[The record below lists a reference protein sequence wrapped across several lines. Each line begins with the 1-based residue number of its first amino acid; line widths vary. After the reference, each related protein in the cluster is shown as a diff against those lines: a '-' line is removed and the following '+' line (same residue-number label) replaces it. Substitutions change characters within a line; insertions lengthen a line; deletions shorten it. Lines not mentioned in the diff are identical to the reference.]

1 MSIATIIAEKLDRE
15 IFFVPSLFLGE
26 ETPRSVFASVEVAE
40 LLLGEWD
47 DTREGRRHKI
57 ARATLDSFSEAGYI
71 TIAENPFNKDAS
83 AVLARVDP
91 VHLEIWDFRCLDPR
105 PGIRILGCFIATDE
119 FIALS
124 WDYRENFD
132 DYEGWTRRIEH
143 CRQEWLRL
151 FGDIPPH
158 SGDSL
163 DAYVSYNCQPV

>member
-1 MSIATIIAEKLDRE
+1 MSIPAIIAQRLDRD

-26 ETPRSVFASVEVAE
+26 ETPRSVFASTEVAAAV
-40 LLLGEWD
+40 LGEWD
-47 DTREGRRHKI
+47 DTRVGRRHKM
-57 ARATLDSFSEAGYI
+57 ARAMLDSFSEGGYI

-83 AVLARVDP
+83 ALLARVDP
-91 VHLEIWDFRCLDPR
+91 INSEIWDFRCLDPR

-132 DYEGWTRRIEH
+132 DENGWAGKI
-143 CRQEWLRL
+143 RQCQEEWRRL
-151 FGDIPPH
+151 FGNLTPH

-163 DAYVSYNCQPV
+163 DAYVSYNFEAV